1 MFSKKSKRMLPIQSL
16 VGAGMHIKGDM
27 KFKGGLRIDGEVDG
41 NVVAEEGEKSL
52 LVISETG
59 RVRGSVQ
66 VGHVVVSGHIVGPI
80 EAKELLELHPSANV
94 SGDVRYKALEMHP
107 GAVVDGT
114 LQHEQDDSAPAK
126 LALASSKAGSGSKQ
140 A

>member
-16 VGAGMHIKGDM
+16 IGAGMSIKGDLR
-27 KFKGGLRIDGEVDG
+27 FKGGMRIDGDVEG
-41 NVVAEEGEKSL
+41 NVVADDSEQSL

-59 RVRGSVQ
+59 KVRGSIR
-66 VGHVVVSGHIVGPI
+66 VGHVVVSGAIVGPI
-80 EAKELLELHPSANV
+80 EASQLLELHPSANV

-114 LQHEQDDSAPAK
+114 LQHDGDDAAPAK
-126 LALASSKAGSGSKQ
+126 LALATSKTSSKQ